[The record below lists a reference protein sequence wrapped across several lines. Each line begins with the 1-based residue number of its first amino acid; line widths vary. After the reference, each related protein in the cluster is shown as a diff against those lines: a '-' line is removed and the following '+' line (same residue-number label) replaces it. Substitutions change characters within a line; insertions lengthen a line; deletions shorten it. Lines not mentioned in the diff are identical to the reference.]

1 MELENMQVNGISE
14 AAKGERAANAR
25 IRRLI
30 ESANVPVMIAKN
42 TVESPEIRKEALR
55 RNVND
60 IVRDNFSGDVYAYI
74 SSLVNTIDRLEN
86 ALISV
91 LAREKTADVFEE

>member
-74 SSLVNTIDRLEN
+74 SSGDPEAESGGSLWGAAGEY
-86 ALISV
+86 
-91 LAREKTADVFEE
+91 

>member
-14 AAKGERAANAR
+14 AAKGERAANDR